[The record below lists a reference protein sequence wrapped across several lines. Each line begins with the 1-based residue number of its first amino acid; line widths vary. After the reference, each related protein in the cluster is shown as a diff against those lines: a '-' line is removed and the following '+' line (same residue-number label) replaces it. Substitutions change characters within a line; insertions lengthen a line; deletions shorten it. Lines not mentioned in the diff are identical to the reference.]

1 MLQNV
6 NEKRTSINFNGST
19 VPVIPAETKLN
30 TKVSDSL
37 AGDVATYNTDEYN
50 TTVITEDK
58 SLENNF
64 LSLKEISNT
73 LNSHLNKYGFSIKE
87 EDVESVLI
95 EVFGYSTLD
104 IKTLN
109 SEKLNNDVNSY
120 ILPAL
125 KKNKNNTKGSL
136 EDVLQQAKDWHIA
149 IEQGKW
155 SSIEAYEQAQQNAI
169 NTYGKPE
176 GIVERMKRVG
186 PCKDIRTL
194 SSPEEQKAA
203 INEYVEWLLD
213 DAKKNGGK
221 NPGNYVLRDL
231 TRLINNTEDDKIRG
245 LFFDVIDGMVESD
258 SYKDLIKDNN
268 NKIAMDAIIA
278 TVRSYRSQD
287 QRSKDIVNHD
297 VVTTVGSLNLDQKD
311 TTTMTAYLT
320 ENITSETDAR
330 TFNSQIDEIIIPFW
344 EENKDI
350 LTSISQKYIEAG
362 QNGVEPE
369 LTSEEQQVYNGFQNK
384 CVALRAGQNIGL
396 AINENLPPEIK
407 TLLFNEIQVA
417 DTDKELLQR
426 EALAYTQHL
435 IQENPDIINMS
446 TEDFEKFMDEVTNGN
461 YSIVKNDITNG
472 TYTELNPPKAESE
485 TSGTSS
491 IEKTSETQAE
501 EAENSY
507 KNTPV
512 GGLGYNTPEPPS
524 ANPTEKLKTI
534 LEKQDKA
541 VTNPQQNQTPVTKA
555 PTTIEDAVKGGL
567 LAKFKGETGKTEF
580 GIIIELLNSKL
591 TEAISLGIER
601 FTKLNKK
608 EQKTAFESSYNNK
621 ICEKLL
627 KYMSPDQLNELEGK
641 NHYIETIIRAE
652 RREAEEKN
660 KTGFEANV

>member
-149 IEQGKW
+149 INNGNW
-155 SSIEAYEQAQQNAI
+155 SSIEAYEQAQQRAI

-203 INEYVEWLLD
+203 INEYVKWLLD

-245 LFFDVIDGMVESD
+245 LFFNVIDGMVGSD

-268 NKIAMDAIIA
+268 DEIAMDAIIA
-278 TVRSYRSQD
+278 TVRSYRRQD
-287 QRSKDIVNHD
+287 QRSEDIVKYN
-297 VVTTVGSLNLDQKD
+297 VAGTVASLNSSQEERAAN
-311 TTTMTAYLT
+311 TAFLV
-320 ENITSETDAR
+320 ENITRETDAR
-330 TFNSQIDEIIIPFW
+330 AFNSQIDKIIIAFW

-350 LTSISQKYIEAG
+350 LTSISQKYNEAR

-369 LTSEEQQVYNGFQNK
+369 LTPEEQQVYNKFQNK
-384 CVALRAGQNIGL
+384 CVALRAGQNIGF
-396 AINENLPPEIK
+396 ANNENLPPEIK

-461 YSIVKNDITNG
+461 YSIVKNDIANG

-485 TSGTSS
+485 ASGTSS
-491 IEKTSETQAE
+491 IEETPETQAE
-501 EAENSY
+501 EAETLCED
-507 KNTPV
+507 TPI
-512 GGLGYNTPEPPS
+512 GGIGYNNTPEPPS
-524 ANPTEKLKTI
+524 ANPTEKLETI

-541 VTNPQQNQTPVTKA
+541 VTNPQQSQTPVTKA
-555 PTTIEDAVKGGL
+555 PTDIIDAVR
-567 LAKFKGETGKTEF
+567 TGSLKEYKEATRKTEQELTK
-580 GIIIELLNSKL
+580 ELLNGDKTTIEIGKELFAKFNKNTQELIFATLNNRACSAVLDLLSFKQ
-591 TEAISLGIER
+591 LGKVEG
-601 FTKLNKK
+601 NDH
-608 EQKTAFESSYNNK
+608 
-621 ICEKLL
+621 
-627 KYMSPDQLNELEGK
+627 YMQ
-641 NHYIETIIRAE
+641 TIIE
-652 RREAEEKN
+652 EKRREAEEKN